1 MLSSEIVVKEF
12 TKSIETWNRMTE
24 YNKQPK
30 QIGNFNN
37 YVMIHNPMIQEVVE
51 EKPSFVNLTKTRKT
65 KVVSFIESEGMS
77 EENILKISSEL
88 NLNPDDVKEYLETV

>member
-1 MLSSEIVVKEF
+1 MLSTEIVIKEF

-65 KVVSFIESEGMS
+65 KVLSFVESEGMS
-77 EENILKISSEL
+77 EESILKISSEL

>member
-1 MLSSEIVVKEF
+1 
-12 TKSIETWNRMTE
+12 MTE

-51 EKPSFVNLTKTRKT
+51 EKPSFVNLTKARKT
-65 KVVSFIESEGMS
+65 KVLSFVESEGMS

>member
-1 MLSSEIVVKEF
+1 
-12 TKSIETWNRMTE
+12 MTE

-65 KVVSFIESEGMS
+65 KVLSFVESEGMS
-77 EENILKISSEL
+77 EESILKISSEL